1 MIYKGGYAMKDDL
14 QRIIENGCKHDFRDE
29 RELREKV
36 VSELLKSLGW
46 DPFTEVSRENLL
58 RRSSRRLG

>member
-1 MIYKGGYAMKDDL
+1 MTGDL
-14 QRIIENGCKHDFRDE
+14 QRIIESGCKHDFRDE

-46 DPFTEVSRENLL
+46 DPFTEVSHEAIVQVGTQHYEN
-58 RRSSRRLG
+58 RSL